1 MITITFITDTTAEI
15 TDSDTTKTI
24 TVVLTEPKASFALGI
39 ITSDSIES
47 IIPMSEVHKTLHE
60 VDLFSPTVGGVQ

>member
-1 MITITFITDTTAEI
+1 MITITFINPGLAEI
-15 TDSDTTKTI
+15 TDTESSRTI
-24 TVVLTEPKASFALGI
+24 KVVLDASSASFALAI
-39 ITSDSIES
+39 ITTDSIES